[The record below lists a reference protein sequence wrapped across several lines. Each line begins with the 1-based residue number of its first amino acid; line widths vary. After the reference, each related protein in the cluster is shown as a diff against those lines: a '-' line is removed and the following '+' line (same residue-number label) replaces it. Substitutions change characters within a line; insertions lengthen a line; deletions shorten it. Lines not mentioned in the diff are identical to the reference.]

1 MEAFS
6 FREWDTEAFLELQ
19 KVKTQIVFIHRNHY
33 VTLEDAILANVNSE
47 ETARASRFFHSKDRE
62 VYLLGKYV
70 LRKILAMQTGLA
82 PQKIIFSKTHTHK
95 PFFEG
100 QEFNLSHSS
109 DHIYLAFS
117 PFEVGIDAE
126 KNNLDFDLQPV
137 VDACFSEE
145 ESAMLSTEEEYR
157 PHFYTIWTRK
167 EALLKATG
175 EGLCDDMKQ
184 VSAIPSQVRRNG
196 QLYFLATR
204 RHQDYIVS
212 YATPHADPEVIGW
225 EFA

>member
-1 MEAFS
+1 MESFS
-6 FREWDTEAFLELQ
+6 FREWDTEAFLGLQ
-19 KVKTQIVFIHRNHY
+19 KIKTQIVFIHRNRY
-33 VTLEDAILANVNSE
+33 LTLEEAILANVSLE
-47 ETARASRFFHSKDRE
+47 ETARANRFFHSKDRE
-62 VYLLGKYV
+62 LYLLGKYV
-70 LRKILAMQTGLA
+70 LRKILAEQTGLA

-100 QEFNLSHSS
+100 QAFNLSHSG

-117 PFEVGIDAE
+117 PFEVGIDSE
-126 KNNLDFDLQPV
+126 KTNLDFDLQPV

-145 ESAMLSTEEEYR
+145 EFAMLSTKDYR
-157 PHFYTIWTRK
+157 RNFYRIWTRK

-184 VSAIPSQVRRNG
+184 VPTINSHVYRNG

-204 RHQDYIVS
+204 RHEDYIVS

>member
-1 MEAFS
+1 MEPFS

-19 KVKTQIVFIHRNHY
+19 KVKNQIVFIHRNRY
-33 VTLEDAILANVNSE
+33 LALEDAILANVNSE

-70 LRKILAMQTGLA
+70 LRKILAAQTGLA
-82 PQKIIFSKTHTHK
+82 LQKIIFSKTHTHK

-100 QEFNLSHSS
+100 QAFNLSHSG

-137 VDACFSEE
+137 VDACFSGE
-145 ESAMLSTEEEYR
+145 ESAMLSTEEYR
-157 PHFYTIWTRK
+157 HHFYTIWTRK

-184 VSAIPSQVRRNG
+184 VPAIPSQVRRNG
-196 QLYFLATR
+196 QLYFLTTR
-204 RHQDYIVS
+204 RHEDYIVS
-212 YATPHADPEVIGW
+212 YATSHTDPEVIGW

>member
-6 FREWDTEAFLELQ
+6 FREWDTKAFLELQ
-19 KVKTQIVFIHRNHY
+19 KVKTQIVFIHRNRY
-33 VTLEDAILANVNSE
+33 QALADAILTTVSLE
-47 ETARASRFFHSKDRE
+47 ETARANRFFHSKDRE

-70 LRKILAMQTGLA
+70 LRKILAAQTGLA
-82 PQKIIFSKTHTHK
+82 PQKIIFSKTHSHK

-100 QEFNLSHSS
+100 QEFNLSHSG
-109 DHIYLAFS
+109 DHVYLAFS
-117 PFEVGIDAE
+117 PCSIGIDAE
-126 KNNLDFDLQPV
+126 KNNLDFDLQPI

-145 ESAMLSTEEEYR
+145 ECAMLSTEDYR
-157 PHFYTIWTRK
+157 RNFYTIWTRK

-175 EGLCDDMKQ
+175 EGLCDDMTQ
-184 VSAIPSQVRRNG
+184 VPTIKGHVYRDG

-204 RHQDYIVS
+204 RHEDYIVS
-212 YATPHADPEVIGW
+212 YATPHTDLEVVGW